1 MVEAYL
7 KTIDNNMGDSLL
19 NDSGYLKDD
28 GVKKKIDQE
37 RLESFSTYHH
47 RDNHYNQI
55 DLNYLNKLFLEALKN
70 EKKFIE
76 TPSSLQ
82 ATTVQEQ
89 WLAPRIHYGL
99 RLTRSEAANPEIW
112 NYLALKFDTYVAR
125 RWTYDENGINTT
137 TTTTKGEVIKQKPQ
151 ENHFLFRLHS
161 RHQIAKLWWM
171 AEMTRNCGKYHKVG
185 GIINTDMINYC
196 LDITA
201 PNFHPYIVAILNME
215 DDILNDGKYKLNTP
229 WLKALFR
236 IINRKIIH
244 EGGVSKAAIKIDH
257 DEAKKW
263 FNGTPEPKYAKY
275 GSKLPPA
282 PNDICFDEKEIK
294 NITSWLRDGVNNIN
308 NSEWAHLRESAYKVL
323 KKAKK
328 PLSVAEIVKNGNQE
342 DDLFEE
348 DWQKKELSFA
358 LDIGNDERIV
368 KSGSKWELA

>member
-1 MVEAYL
+1 MVDMYL

-19 NDSGYLKDD
+19 NDSGYLKED
-28 GVKKKIDQE
+28 GVKRKIDQKK
-37 RLESFSTYHH
+37 LESFSTDHH
-47 RDNHYNQI
+47 RNSNYNQI

-76 TPSSLQ
+76 KDSSLQ

-125 RWTYDENGINTT
+125 RWTYDENGINSTL
-137 TTTTKGEVIKQKPQ
+137 KQIPH

-171 AEMTRNCGKYHKVG
+171 AEMTRNCGEYHEVG

-201 PNFHPYIVAILNME
+201 PNFHPYIIAILKME
-215 DDILNDGKYKLNTP
+215 DDLMGDGNHKLDSP
-229 WLKALFR
+229 WLRSIFR

-244 EGGVSKAAIKIDH
+244 EGGVSKAHVSINQ

-263 FNGTPEPKYAKY
+263 FNGSPDLKYTKF

-282 PNDICFDEKEIK
+282 SKDICFEEKDLKKI
-294 NITSWLRDGVNNIN
+294 ISWLRDGINNIN
-308 NSEWAHLRESAYKVL
+308 NSEWEHLRESAYKVL
-323 KKAKK
+323 KKEKK
-328 PLSVAEIVKNGNQE
+328 PLSVAEIVKNGNEE
-342 DDLFEE
+342 DGLFEE
-348 DWQKKELSFA
+348 DWQKKELGFA
-358 LDIGNDERIV
+358 LDIGNDKRMV
-368 KSGSKWELA
+368 KSGAKWELA